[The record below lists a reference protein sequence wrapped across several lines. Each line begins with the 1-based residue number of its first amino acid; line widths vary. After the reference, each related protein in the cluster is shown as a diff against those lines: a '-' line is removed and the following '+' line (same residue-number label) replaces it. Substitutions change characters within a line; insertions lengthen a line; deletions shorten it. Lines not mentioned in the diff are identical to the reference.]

1 MPGRAG
7 WLRPGRLSQ
16 IGRSRCPV
24 GVIVLRALMVLVGVS
39 LVGGGMGLTM
49 IGVFA
54 FIGVPLL
61 IVGLGLISAGASP
74 RP

>member
-1 MPGRAG
+1 M
-7 WLRPGRLSQ
+7 
-16 IGRSRCPV
+16 
-24 GVIVLRALMVLVGVS
+24 IVFRALMVLVGVS

-61 IVGLGLISAGASP
+61 IVGLGLISAGVNP